1 MMDAEIAI
9 LAAGQPM
16 SPLGSDL
23 HRSESIPLRV
33 ADERHAVPPS
43 LPKPRSSLIG
53 READVAIV
61 LALLRAATT
70 RLVTLTGPGGVGK
83 SRLALC
89 VAELAAADFPDGVW
103 FVSLAP
109 VQDERFVAS
118 AVAQALGV
126 RDTRSRADEDV
137 VAAFLREKQ
146 ALLVLDNFEHL
157 LDGAPWLADLLAACD
172 RLRVLVTSRAILR
185 LSVACASPVS
195 ALAVPDPTAATAER
209 VGAAAAVR
217 LFVARARAAHAEFNL
232 TDANA
237 ADTAVVCRELD
248 GLPLA
253 IELAAARVRHLPLA
267 TLRAILTETNG
278 GAPFRILAN
287 GPRDAPVR
295 QRTLRDTIAWS
306 HRLLSPEEQA
316 LFRTLAVFAGFTLE
330 AAEAVAGP
338 VVEKSRGRADA
349 PTSSVPVFDL
359 LSSLIDKSL
368 VRLSVTADG
377 GPDAAAQRYE
387 MLETIREFALERLVA
402 NGEEAATRERHA
414 AWYLTLA
421 ETAAPRVEGPD
432 AERWLRRLALEWP
445 NLRAAA
451 HWALGREE
459 PALVLR
465 LSCALQNAV
474 NGLGLGDPREARR
487 WLDAAL
493 AMGDRSDVALRI
505 DALTSA
511 AVLAGVE
518 GDLAR
523 AEALAEQALALA
535 QGHGEQPGKA
545 DALHALGL
553 TASFRGDLDRMEV
566 LFARS
571 LELRRACGD
580 KAGTGHVLG
589 FLADASLWRGDSG
602 RAAALAEEARGLLA
616 ETGHQAYTTR
626 LLGTLGAIAL
636 ARRDAARATQLYR
649 DYLSRAASFGH
660 ARYVADALAGLAGV
674 ALFGGETEGAVR
686 LLGAAAAQLETVG
699 ARAMV
704 HHVQYER
711 VLAAARALL
720 PDPPFAAAWAA
731 GQALGRD
738 EAVAAGLAIE
748 TKSAPA
754 TKPAASDAAGLTPR
768 ELEVLR
774 LLVGGLSDK
783 EIGEVLFISPR
794 TASKHVENILAKCGV
809 ANRAEAVVFALLTG
823 LV

>member
-23 HRSESIPLRV
+23 HRSESIPLHV
-33 ADERHAVPPS
+33 ADERHAVAPS
-43 LPKPRSSLIG
+43 LPKPLTSLIG
-53 READVAIV
+53 READVAAV
-61 LALLRAATT
+61 LALLRTATT

-118 AVAQALGV
+118 AVAQTLGV

-157 LDGAPWLADLLAACD
+157 LDGTPWLADLLAACD

-185 LSVACASPVS
+185 LSVECDYLVS

-217 LFVARARAAHAEFNL
+217 LFVARARAAHAGFNL

-237 ADTAVVCRELD
+237 ADAAVVCRELD

-253 IELAAARVRHLPLA
+253 IELAAARVRHLPLT

-316 LFRTLAVFAGFTLE
+316 LFRTLAVFAGGFTLE

-338 VVEKSRGRADA
+338 VVEKSRDRADA

-377 GPDAAAQRYE
+377 GPEAAAQRYE

-414 AWYLTLA
+414 AWYLTVA

-432 AERWLRRLALEWP
+432 AERWLQRLALEWS

-535 QGHGEQPGKA
+535 QGHGERPGKA
-545 DALHALGL
+545 AALHALGL
-553 TASFRGDLDRMEV
+553 AASFRGDLDRMEA

-589 FLADASLWRGDSG
+589 FLADASLWRGDTA

-636 ARRDAARATQLYR
+636 ARRDAAWATQLYR

-674 ALFGGETEGAVR
+674 ALDGGETEGAVR

-699 ARAMV
+699 ARYMV
-704 HHVQYER
+704 HHVHYER

-720 PDPPFAAAWAA
+720 PDPPFEAARPGA
-731 GQALGRD
+731 GARRGGGSRTRGRD
-738 EAVAAGLAIE
+738 SRRVDDETSGVARRR
-748 TKSAPA
+748 P
-754 TKPAASDAAGLTPR
+754 DAA
-768 ELEVLR
+768 
-774 LLVGGLSDK
+774 
-783 EIGEVLFISPR
+783 
-794 TASKHVENILAKCGV
+794 
-809 ANRAEAVVFALLTG
+809 
-823 LV
+823 